1 MSDATEKHIEVILM
15 AISKKSIVKPS
26 ATRKPA
32 KAQPIRSAKSP
43 ATAAGNMVTAM
54 RVAKAQVLARNI
66 F

>member
-1 MSDATEKHIEVILM
+1 M

-32 KAQPIRSAKSP
+32 KAQPTRSAKSP